1 MKNYVKFLLKEKSSF
16 LTKNKASIFSYK
28 KFQFTRLKNINELEQ
43 LIKNKIFNET
53 TIEKMNYIKKINIFE
68 KALLIEVNLNNEHR
82 NLTKK
87 ITSMIKEI
95 DEFKDFE
102 IKFKIAQDTKNNE
115 IQSKQNTNQNNKK
128 NLSKIKFFIAVSS
141 CKGGVG
147 KSTVSVNIAASLKN
161 NGFKVGIFDA
171 DIHGPSLPILLKS
184 SQKHALVYEDDK
196 NTIIPIMY
204 EDMKLMSYGFAAPN
218 KKAVVRGPIVSGI
231 VNSLLLNTDWGELD
245 YLIVD
250 FPPGTGD
257 IQLSLCQEVSFTGAV
272 IVTTPQKL
280 SFIDVIKGI
289 EMFQDLKVPII
300 AAVENMSYYIC
311 NNCDTKHKI
320 FGEGYLSMMKK
331 QFGIE
336 DSFSLPI
343 ENLIAFSSDNGS
355 PFVFS
360 FPETPTKLIY
370 DSIAKRINSKI
381 TSDEYVKI
389 VNPPNVFYNKDNNEI
404 NISLNGKLLKSY
416 SSFDLRC
423 KCICAGC
430 IHELTGEVIINKDKI
445 DKNVFPKVIEPKG
458 NYAVSVVWSDGHRSS
473 IYPYK
478 MLLENVN
485 DFESEKKTKI

>member
-1 MKNYVKFLLKEKSSF
+1 MIIIIKMKSRSNYFLLTNSFRKFIKFNFCKNLRKVEEILNEIKINDKTLKE
-16 LTKNKASIFSYK
+16 
-28 KFQFTRLKNINELEQ
+28 
-43 LIKNKIFNET
+43 
-53 TIEKMNYIKKINIFE
+53 MNYISKLNIFE
-68 KALLIEVNLNNEHR
+68 KSILVEVNLNNDHR
-82 NLTKK
+82 NLSKQISNTIK
-87 ITSMIKEI
+87 SMLEY
-95 DEFKDFE
+95 KDYE
-102 IKFKIAQDTKNNE
+102 IKFKISQDSKNSD
-115 IQSKQNTNQNNKK
+115 IPSKKNVSGNNKK
-128 NLSKIKFFIAVSS
+128 NISKIKYFIAVSS

-161 NGFKVGIFDA
+161 SGLKVGIFDA
-171 DIHGPSLPILLKS
+171 DIHGPSLPVLIKT

-204 EDMKLMSYGFAAPN
+204 ENMKLMSYGFAAPN

-257 IQLSLCQEVSFTGAV
+257 IQLSLCQEISFTGAI

-289 EMFQDLKVPII
+289 EMFQDLKIPII
-300 AAVENMSYYIC
+300 AAVENMSYFIC
-311 NNCDTKHKI
+311 NNCDVKHKI
-320 FGEGYLSMMKK
+320 FGEGYLGMMKK

-336 DSFSLPI
+336 DSYSLPI
-343 ENLIAFSSDNGS
+343 DNMMSFSSDNGS

-360 FPETPTKLIY
+360 FPDSPTKQIF
-370 DSIAKRINSKI
+370 DSISKRICSKL
-381 TSDEYVKI
+381 TTDEYMRL
-389 VNPPNVFYNKDNNEI
+389 VNPPSIIYNKDKNEI
-404 NISLNGKLLKSY
+404 ELYLNNKLVKSISA
-416 SSFDLRC
+416 FELRC
-423 KCICAGC
+423 KCLCAGC
-430 IHELTGEVIINKDKI
+430 VHELTGEIILNKDKI

-478 MLLENVN
+478 NLLDNVVDIMKN
-485 DFESEKKTKI
+485 DKI